1 MLIALDY
8 DETFTRDVSFWC
20 QVVALGQ
27 LRGHRFVC
35 VTARSSPP
43 DNEREPHI
51 PMPIVCA
58 GNEWKNTAALRAG
71 FPVDVWVDDMPGLIM
86 GKQRLSFDEE
96 PTPAQLTHLSSL
108 LLGRAVSDK
117 VLREVWD
124 YVKGLA

>member
-1 MLIALDY
+1 
-8 DETFTRDVSFWC
+8 
-20 QVVALGQ
+20 VVALGQ

-35 VTARSSPP
+35 VTARNSPP

-71 FPVDVWVDDMPGLIM
+71 FPVDVWVDDMPALIM